1 MTGEPAPAV
10 AGTAQTFTVTGLTSD
25 TTYYFA
31 IETADEVPNWSGVSN
46 SPSGK
51 TTDITAPAAVTN
63 LATSSPTTST
73 VTLTWTAPGDDNNTG
88 TATTYDI
95 RYGASAINSGN
106 WAGATQVTGEPAPA
120 VAGTA
125 QTFTV
130 TGLNPTTVY
139 YFAIETADE
148 VPNWSGVSNSPSAT
162 TATPADTT
170 APANVTNL
178 ATSSP
183 TGTTVTLTWTAP
195 GDDNNTGTAT
205 TYDIRYG
212 ASAIN
217 SGNWASATQVTGE
230 PAPQVAG
237 TSQTF
242 TVTGLSSDTT
252 YYFAIETADEV
263 PNWSGVSNSPSGKTT
278 DVTAP
283 AAVTNLATSS
293 PTGTTVKLTWTAPGD
308 DNNTGTATTYDIRY
322 GTSAINSGNWASA
335 TQVTGEPAPAVAGTA
350 QTFTVTGLTSDTT
363 YYFAIETADEV
374 PNWSGVS
381 NGPSAHTSDV
391 TAPAA
396 VTNLATSGP
405 TGTTVTLTWTAPGD
419 DNNTG
424 TATTYDIRYG
434 ASAINSGNWASATQ
448 VTGEPAPAV
457 AGTARDV
464 HRDRADLGHDLLLRD
479 RDG

>member
-1 MTGEPAPAV
+1 MAGTAQTFTVTGLNSNTVYYFAIETADKAPNWSGVSNSPSATTAVAPDTTAPANVTNLATANPTGTTVTLTWTAPGDDNNTGTATTYDIRYGTSAINSGNWASATQVTGEPAPQV

-63 LATSSPTTST
+63 LATS
-73 VTLTWTAPGDDNNTG
+73 N
-88 TATTYDI
+88 
-95 RYGASAINSGN
+95 
-106 WAGATQVTGEPAPA
+106 
-120 VAGTA
+120 
-125 QTFTV
+125 
-130 TGLNPTTVY
+130 
-139 YFAIETADE
+139 
-148 VPNWSGVSNSPSAT
+148 
-162 TATPADTT
+162 
-170 APANVTNL
+170 
-178 ATSSP
+178 
-183 TGTTVTLTWTAP
+183 
-195 GDDNNTGTAT
+195 
-205 TYDIRYG
+205 
-212 ASAIN
+212 
-217 SGNWASATQVTGE
+217 
-230 PAPQVAG
+230 
-237 TSQTF
+237 
-242 TVTGLSSDTT
+242 
-252 YYFAIETADEV
+252 
-263 PNWSGVSNSPSGKTT
+263 
-278 DVTAP
+278 
-283 AAVTNLATSS
+283 
-293 PTGTTVKLTWTAPGD
+293 PTGTTVKLAWTAPGD

-335 TQVTGEPAPAVAGTA
+335 TQVTGEPTPAVAGTA

-434 ASAINSGNWASATQ
+434 ASAINSGNWAGATQ

-457 AGTARDV
+457 AGTAQTFTVTGLTSDTTYYFAIETADEVPNWSGVSNSPSAHTSDV
-464 HRDRADLGHDLLLRD
+464 TAPAAVTNLATSNPTGTTVKLTWTAPGDDNNTGTATTYDIRYGASAINSGNWASATQVTGEPTPAVAGTARRSP
-479 RDG
+479 